1 MNLKET
7 AKKKT
12 EELKNLVQ
20 SSGFITEA
28 IILREYDYEF
38 NAVLGKNKIKVQ
50 VFFGK
55 KGIKTILQ
63 GDKSSPLFDQLNN
76 IIFDQKQL
84 GLPETALTEPDEYI
98 GTDEAGKGDFFGPL
112 VVAAVHVDLLSKEE
126 LLSIGVRDSKLIN
139 DNQISV
145 LAPLIKK
152 IIKDNFEVI
161 KINPEKYNEL
171 YPRFNNLNK
180 LLNWAHSKAVD
191 NLLEKSKSKY
201 VITDKFSKR
210 DLDVASLSKFNDVEF
225 VQETKAEKYTGVAAA
240 SILARASFLDWF
252 KMQYKNGYDIPKGAS
267 EATEIYANKLKR
279 LVGTDQ
285 MNVFAKLHFKNYA
298 RLK

>member
-1 MNLKET
+1 MILKEN
-7 AKKKT
+7 AKHKT
-12 EELKNLVQ
+12 EELKNLLHR
-20 SSGFITEA
+20 SGFKTES
-28 IILREYDYEF
+28 IILREYNYEF
-38 NAVLGKNKIKVQ
+38 NTVLGKDKIKVQ

-63 GDKSSPLFDQLNN
+63 GDKASPLFNQLNS
-76 IIFDQKQL
+76 IIFGQKQL
-84 GLPETALTEPDEYI
+84 ELIEHALDEPEEYI

-126 LLSIGVRDSKLIN
+126 LVSIGVRDSKLIN
-139 DNQISV
+139 DNQILI
-145 LAPLIKK
+145 LAPSIKRIVK
-152 IIKDNFEVI
+152 ENYEVI

-180 LLNWAHSKAVD
+180 LLNWAHSKAVE
-191 NLLEKSKSKY
+191 NLLEKSKSKN
-201 VITDKFSKR
+201 VITDKFSRR
-210 DLDVASLSKFNDVEF
+210 DLDVASSPKFTDVEF

-252 KMQYKNGYDIPKGAS
+252 KLQFKNGYDIPKGAS
-267 EATEIYANKLKR
+267 VTTEQYANKLKKI
-279 LVGTDQ
+279 VGTEE
-285 MNVFAKLHFKNYA
+285 MNKFAKLHFKNFA